1 MSGPIKTVGIFSVA
15 MAIIGTTIG
24 AGYASGQELMQYFGD
39 FGEMAVPGLVVS
51 GIGFFLYGIL
61 GMLTARRMNCGVYSE
76 VMSPRKNIY
85 VAIGIDVAL
94 VLILYGTLTIM
105 VAGSGAL
112 FEAQFGTSTYV
123 GALVMIVVTLVSS
136 WWGTRSIVA
145 AMNTAVPI
153 LVVGAIIV
161 ACVVIINPQVDP
173 ELSKTIRR
181 EPNPALVNW
190 FVAGINYVTFNMLAV
205 VCVIIPLGLKLKSKT
220 QVFTSSA
227 FAALALVVMAGLLVF
242 GIAANYAVVHTE
254 ALPMLALA
262 KGIAPAVGYLYAI
275 FMFAA
280 IFSTAIG
287 VMLALLERFKSFKIY
302 KPHYERPAAIAMMVA
317 TLPMSKVG
325 FITLVGTVYPFYGYV
340 SIAIVLFML
349 YNYFYYAP
357 GRNRARDA

>member
-1 MSGPIKTVGIFSVA
+1 MSGSIKTVGFFSVA

-24 AGYASGQELMQYFGD
+24 AGYASGQELMQYFGG
-39 FGEMAVPGLVVS
+39 FGDMALPGLIVAGV
-51 GIGFFLYGIL
+51 GFFLYSIL
-61 GMLTARRMNCGVYSE
+61 GMLTALRMNCGVYSE
-76 VMSPRKNIY
+76 VMSPRKNPY
-85 VAIGIDVAL
+85 VALGIDVAL
-94 VLILYGTLTIM
+94 ILILYGTLTIM

-112 FEAQFGTSTYV
+112 FEAQFGTSQYV
-123 GALVMIVVTLVSS
+123 GASIMIVVVLVSS
-136 WWGTRSIVA
+136 WWGTKSIVA

-161 ACVVIINPQVDP
+161 ACVVLINPQADP
-173 ELSKTIRR
+173 EVSRAMPR
-181 EPNPALVNW
+181 EPNKALINW
-190 FVAGINYVTFNMLAV
+190 FVAGLNYVTFNMLAV
-205 VCVIIPLGLKLKSKT
+205 VCVIIPLALKLKSKT

-242 GIAANYAVVHTE
+242 GIVTNYAVVHKE

-262 KGIAPAVGYLYAI
+262 KGISPVVGYMYAI

-287 VMLALLERFKSFKIY
+287 VMLALLERFKSFKLY
-302 KPHYERPAAIAMMVA
+302 KDNYERPAAIALMAA

-340 SIAIVLFML
+340 SFAIVLFML
-349 YNYFYYAP
+349 YNYIYYAP
-357 GRNRARDA
+357 GKNRA